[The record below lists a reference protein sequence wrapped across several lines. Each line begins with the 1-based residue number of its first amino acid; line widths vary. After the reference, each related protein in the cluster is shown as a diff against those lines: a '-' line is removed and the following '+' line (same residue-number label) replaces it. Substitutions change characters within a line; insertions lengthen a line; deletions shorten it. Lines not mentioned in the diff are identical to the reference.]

1 MPFGIYENCHIFVYT
16 IIVITFKATIMT
28 TTKKWSLDPTHSEI
42 GFKIRHLMITNV
54 SGSFEKFNVN
64 AETEGDDFSKA
75 KISFSADT
83 NSVSTNNEQRDQHLR
98 SADFFDAETYPELKF
113 ESTGM
118 RSISANEF
126 ELTGDLTIRNVTK
139 PVKLGVEYGGL
150 MKDPWGNLK
159 AGFTLNGKINRKEWD
174 LNWNAA
180 LETGGILVGE
190 EVKINAEIQMLVS
203 Q

>member
-1 MPFGIYENCHIFVYT
+1 
-16 IIVITFKATIMT
+16 MT